1 MQLVLCETP
10 DTPNFILYTLDDQ
23 NIEVPEESKIKIKD
37 IKIEDYPNTQIMS
50 YLDLQIS
57 SLRPSFRTV
66 TKKLAEEGICTFAD
80 LQNAYFL
87 LRNKQLKKTSSI
99 RQLVEQRYADISCF
113 F

>member
-10 DTPNFILYTLDDQ
+10 DNLKFILYTLDDK
-23 NIEVPEESKIKIKD
+23 NIEIPEESKIKIKD

-57 SLRPSFRTV
+57 SLKPFSRT
-66 TKKLAEEGICTFAD
+66 TTRKLAEEGISTYDD
-80 LQNAYFL
+80 LKNAYFL
-87 LRNKQLKKTSSI
+87 LRNKQLKKSLSI
-99 RQLVEQRYADISCF
+99 RQLVEQRYSDISCF